1 MGPELIIKYNIL
13 RMSFSYA
20 ALTTLQ
26 EAVDKKTIKTFGY
39 MPNIVYLNLKGFD
52 ITTLATEGKLRE
64 REFLFV
70 FKGNRI

>member
-26 EAVDKKTIKTFGY
+26 EAVDKKTIETFWY